1 MDSRRNFLSAAGFLA
16 VSAAFGDLLKSN
28 TLVKPKKDIFI
39 HHVYFYLNNASSKED
54 QEKLVE
60 GLNKLS
66 KISYFKL
73 CHIGMPADTHRDVVA
88 RDYQISWLVF
98 FKNKADQDKYQSD
111 PIHLKFVDEYKY
123 LWKKVVVYDSV
134 DV

>member
-1 MDSRRNFLSAAGFLA
+1 MDSRRTFLSTAGFLA
-16 VSAAFGDLLKSN
+16 LTATFGNLFKNN

-39 HHVYFYLNNASSKED
+39 HHVYFYLNNPASQED
-54 QEKLVE
+54 QAKLVE

-73 CHIGMPADTHRDVVA
+73 CHIGVPADTHRDVVA

-98 FKNKADQDKYQSD
+98 FKNKEDQEKYQSD
-111 PIHLKFVDEYKY
+111 PTHLKFVEEYKH

>member
-1 MDSRRNFLSAAGFLA
+1 MDSRRTFLSTAGFLA
-16 VSAAFGDLLKSN
+16 LTATFGNLFKNN

-39 HHVYFYLNNASSKED
+39 HHVYFYLNNPASQED
-54 QEKLVE
+54 QAKLIE

-73 CHIGMPADTHRDVVA
+73 CHIGVPADTHRDVVA

-98 FKNKADQDKYQSD
+98 FKNKEDQEKYQSD
-111 PIHLKFVDEYKY
+111 PTHLKFVDEYKH
-123 LWKKVVVYDSV
+123 LWNKVVVYDSV